1 VDEAARAE
9 LPELWFSQGVVEVQK
24 TSDWKLKVHEIA
36 QAQDTISQNS

>member
-9 LPELWFSQGVVEVQK
+9 LPELWFSQGVEVQK

-36 QAQDTISQNS
+36 QA